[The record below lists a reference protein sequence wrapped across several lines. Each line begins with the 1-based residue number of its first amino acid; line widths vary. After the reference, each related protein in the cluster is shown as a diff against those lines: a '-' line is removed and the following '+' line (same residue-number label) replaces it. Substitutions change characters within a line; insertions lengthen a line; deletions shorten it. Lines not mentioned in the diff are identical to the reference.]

1 MKGTNGKGTWDPMQY
16 FYAILWFAVGLI
28 LIFSL
33 SKENKI
39 FLFAGGFFLLLG
51 AGGWADAL
59 LPEVDL
65 FAGGWGHRPAVHQR
79 RGPGGAGRHL
89 CAEYR
94 KNGRPPIPQRTR
106 TANNKQDLR
115 EGNWE
120 WKPF

>member
-33 SKENKI
+33 SKENRI

-51 AGGWADAL
+51 AWWLADAL

-65 FAGGWGHRPAVHQR
+65 FAGAMVELGRKHGIPTPYSELMLHGIRVR
-79 RGPGGAGRHL
+79 EEKNAGTMS
-89 CAEYR
+89 
-94 KNGRPPIPQRTR
+94 GV
-106 TANNKQDLR
+106 
-115 EGNWE
+115 
-120 WKPF
+120 